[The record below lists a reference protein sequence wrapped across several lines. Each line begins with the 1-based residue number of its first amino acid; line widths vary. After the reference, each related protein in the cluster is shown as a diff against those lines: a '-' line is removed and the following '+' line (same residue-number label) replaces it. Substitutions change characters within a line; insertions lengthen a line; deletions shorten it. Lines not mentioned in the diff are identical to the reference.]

1 MARTS
6 RSKSADPDVTAE
18 DRGEAAKALSGV
30 GIEVYDENGQYQDF
44 GKTLDE
50 LAAKWDTLTDAQRA
64 NVAEG
69 MAGVRNINILTN
81 LVETWQEAQ
90 GLAQEVEKDPNYYLE
105 VQDKWMES
113 TQAKLNT
120 LRASMQE
127 FWNSVL
133 DTGVINVGIEILT
146 GIVNVGQSILS
157 IFGSIRDTIGGTTGS
172 IVSLGVALA
181 TVAATVKTIQG
192 VKLGGTIL
200 GSLAATGK
208 GAVSGIGGIFGAIG
222 TLFSSSGRSGL
233 MDGAN
238 AMNQL
243 VRSGEKFSDVMA
255 TRDGGIAGLAQ
266 GFGALAGKIGV
277 STTALLGFVGVVGG
291 IAAFIGI
298 FNALTDSTEETA
310 NKVTEL
316 NEKYRET
323 QNELK
328 SQRETIDSVGLEWE
342 TLSKGVDKFG
352 NNISLTTDEF
362 SRYNELTNQLAEQFP
377 DLVSGYTSTGDAVIN
392 LTNGMK
398 GLNDEYERQ
407 VVLAAKERLEEDAG
421 TYQENFNNVTGNKSW
436 NTAMVDN
443 WKDSFQSAQIGNSID
458 YEWGKEILSNIQNM
472 TAEQVAQYVTDLDKT
487 IREGQGTSKDI
498 QERSFLK
505 DTIGIKGFNLEDA
518 DSMEEWQD
526 QWVSIKGEVDS
537 MLSEVNATIDSATN
551 DMQSLMTDYW
561 NTLILGDGQY
571 SEIDDKLKQQIS
583 SMLSNTGTDLIERLK
598 EEGSNYEGYV
608 NDLATKITGSFEAR
622 SLLDEIYSLN
632 GDSSIEDI
640 KKVVTDDIAELSEIL
655 DQSEDELKIQFD
667 LEDEANLVKRYDEV
681 VGNAVKKIESD
692 NKKRFSTSAK
702 GIAES
707 VDKGYTDG
715 IISGLESQ
723 KEKLEE
729 AYNKVI
735 NGNIDYSKRPV
746 VSAEDMWGKGWD
758 EEHQDLAGDPTI
770 TTYTQGY
777 FGKDFDDVLNK
788 NKELYLE
795 ITPILDTGE
804 VLTPEELDEYVN
816 NLFKQE
822 DVLEADKVVN
832 GGKGLIVSS
841 FDNPTDEAL
850 DKYQEKLG
858 GIKDEHA
865 ELLTTI
871 ENIKKAQAEG
881 GDSAVSDYLTEI
893 MPDLEDGTFLK
904 NVLKYS
910 KKINKDYKDL
920 NKSNKSINKSYDEQ
934 EDLQDKIR
942 DYIEDNNINTEEQ
955 LDLLNKCVQETDS
968 WAEATRQFE
977 LQDLNLEEYDN
988 VIEQLEA
995 NLETVKTTIENI
1007 NEAMDQSHE
1016 STGLTGEQIDNIVNA
1031 FSGLDGYDY
1040 DKLFEST
1047 AAGVHLNVKE
1057 LEMLNGEYEKAEK
1070 KKYTDTL
1077 SELEQKYA
1085 NLCIRIEEATTATK
1099 RNELVTQRNQ
1109 VEEKIAQ
1116 VQELASRYEGLTN
1129 SVTKF
1134 QQAMEGGEEGDT
1146 YDYIA
1151 ENLEEVER
1159 LYNEGLTGTNKF
1171 RSAVQMMTNEDM
1183 DGASNEEYIEMYE
1196 KMKSLFT
1203 SLFTE
1208 DSANGAKNFLEQL
1221 TNITNESGQ
1230 ALASYDNLNDRWKI
1244 NSADTATIAKE
1255 LGISEGAIAEIFK
1268 KLSDFGFDIDFTE
1281 ETDHLK
1287 KMREEAEKANQ
1298 TFNNFSKIKGFED
1311 FKFDLTITDPDA
1323 LREQIDVAEELR
1335 KVLVNT
1341 YDAGSKE
1348 VEAFDAQ
1355 LDYLKATAGQTV
1367 DALDF
1372 SINYNDNKDEIDS
1385 LKKKLQELEN
1395 YEDLKFNFD
1404 TTSVTNVENQ
1414 LGKVVNKLKDVTGED
1429 GRINLEAEGAAE
1441 LMDLFIALINKE
1453 NELSRPAVVKLDI
1466 NDFSGDYQTVM
1477 QLIQNYQAAVEEANT
1492 AEWLATVDVQYQQ
1505 DAEDAKKK
1513 VEETVAAINN
1523 SEGATAEILTKLNLE
1538 PGSLTQEN
1546 LDTTLSGLDS
1556 NIMINAGFQLTE
1568 QAQAA
1573 MGGATKDDT
1582 KTIKADTS
1590 QAETQL
1596 ANLEEKITTP
1606 KYKDVNIVP
1615 KTAEFNTTMNQLL
1628 ADRRM
1633 NVYVDYR
1640 NGVGNVGG
1648 ASTGAKANGTAH
1660 VSGTARAN
1668 GTSGDWGLPKDETA
1682 LVGELGSELVVNPD
1696 DGTWN
1701 LVGENG
1707 AEFADLK
1714 KNSIIF
1720 NHKQTEE
1727 LFKNGYVT
1735 SNGGRGK
1742 AFING
1747 TIGKLNSL
1755 FKVGKGSAYAGGYSG
1770 GGSFGYSGSGKDMWA
1785 NNNDKSKS
1793 KSSKS
1798 DEPKEEDFDWIE
1810 VAIDRIE
1817 RAISKLET
1825 TANSAYKSLTG
1836 RNSDLSKQFSKVTE
1850 EINLQ
1855 QKAYNA
1861 YMKEANAV
1869 GLSSTY
1875 KKKVQNGTMNI
1886 ETITNED
1893 LASKIKEYQD
1903 LYEKALD
1910 AQEAVLDLKETLGDI
1925 EQAKF
1930 DNVVSQ
1936 YDAQLNEIQS
1946 RIDSI
1951 ETGLDMVEAKGNLA
1965 SKNYFQTL
1973 MDIEQENINKLSQEY
1988 DALQKAFNEAMNS
2001 GAIQKNSEAYYDMQ
2015 EQIRDVGAAWQEA
2028 KLSLQEYQNQMREN
2042 DWEIFDKYQEY
2053 ISELTNESDFIREL
2067 LSITDNNLFDEDT
2080 GLLSNAGQA
2089 VGGLHAVDYNVYMAQ
2104 ADEYRKKVE
2113 ELNAEIAKDPANTT
2127 LIDKRNEY
2135 LEQQREAILNAQDE
2149 KKAVQDL
2156 IGDSYERM
2164 LDILQELID
2173 KRKEALQAEKDLYD
2187 YEKNVE
2193 EQTKNITDIQKQL
2206 TAIQG
2211 DTSEEAMSKRQQLQS
2226 QLEEAQSD
2234 LQDTEYDQWLSDQE
2248 KLLDDYYSEVEEYL
2262 NQRLDDINGLMT
2274 EMIDSTNA
2282 NSETINQTIQE
2293 VTNGANGVG
2302 YQITSSMN
2310 SIWSNTSSG
2319 LGKVV
2324 SDYSNNFSSIM
2335 TTTNSYV
2342 KSIYDLINKSVNKS
2356 TSDKKTN
2363 TSTKPS
2369 GSGSSGNKG
2378 SGSSSSSSS
2387 NKGSSSS
2394 SSSSYGKGI
2403 FKYKKDNFPKNK
2415 LNVNTSIIDRLKYFN
2430 FDPSW
2435 NSVKGYYQK
2444 LGGKGTYTGSYSQN
2458 VWLIKKMKEMGY
2470 STGGQ
2475 LKKMV
2480 KASGEDGI
2488 FFGRTGEEVLSLDK
2502 LSVADHMTTQLID
2515 FAKYMSVPNSNG
2527 GINSNAEINL
2537 NITLPNVKD
2546 EKTFLDAI
2554 KTNRKIQEALADVT
2568 IGRAMGK
2575 NSLNVNR
2582 HK

>member
-146 GIVNVGQSILS
+146 GIVNVGRSILS
-157 IFGSIRDTIGGTTGS
+157 VFGSIKDTIGGTTGS

-181 TVAATVKTIQG
+181 TVAATVKTIQN
-192 VKLGGTIL
+192 VKLTGTLLGGIK
-200 GSLAATGK
+200 ATGK
-208 GAVSGIGGIFGAIG
+208 GAVGGGATLIGQIIS
-222 TLFSSSGRSGL
+222 LFSSSGRSSL
-233 MDGAN
+233 I
-238 AMNQL
+238 
-243 VRSGEKFSDVMA
+243 SGIKEAAAQGQALAKGMQA
-255 TRDGGIAGLAQ
+255 TTEVSGIGKLAQ
-266 GFGALAGKIGV
+266 GFGQLAGKIGI
-277 STTALLGFVGVVGG
+277 STTALLGFTGVIGG
-291 IAAFIGI
+291 IAALIGI
-298 FNALTDSTEETA
+298 FNAVTDSTEETA
-310 NKVTEL
+310 DKVAEL

-342 TLSKGVDKFG
+342 ILSKGVDKFG

-407 VVLAAKERLEEDAG
+407 VVLAAKERLKEDAG

-436 NTAMVDN
+436 NTDIVDRM
-443 WKDSFQSAQIGNSID
+443 KDIFSSPTIGNTID
-458 YEWGKEILSNIQNM
+458 YQNAFDTLSKIYTMSAEEVQEYMDDLQEKIDNFDFTEAEYDMQRYLKENIGIKDIDISNQEDLEEWKKEWP
-472 TAEQVAQYVTDLDKT
+472 T
-487 IREGQGTSKDI
+487 IRQTISKDI
-498 QERSFLK
+498 
-505 DTIGIKGFNLEDA
+505 TDA
-518 DSMEEWQD
+518 ES
-526 QWVSIKGEVDS
+526 VI
-537 MLSEVNATIDSATN
+537 TSATN
-551 DMQSLMTDYW
+551 DMRSLMADYW
-561 NTLILGDGQY
+561 NTLILSDGQY

-583 SMLSNTGTDLIERLK
+583 SMLSNTGIDLIERLK
-598 EEGSNYEGYV
+598 EEGSDYESYV
-608 NDLATKITGSFEAR
+608 NNLASTLTENFNAQ
-622 SLLDEIYSLN
+622 SLLDNVFSLD
-632 GDSSIEDI
+632 GDSSLEEI
-640 KKVVTDDIAELSEIL
+640 KKVLNKDISELSEIL
-655 DQSEDELKIQFD
+655 DQSETELKIQLG
-667 LEDEANLVKRYDEV
+667 LEDEDELI
-681 VGNAVKKIESD
+681 KK
-692 NKKRFSTSAK
+692 
-702 GIAES
+702 
-707 VDKGYTDG
+707 
-715 IISGLESQ
+715 
-723 KEKLEE
+723 
-729 AYNKVI
+729 YNKVVESANSKIQQDSRSTLDEIIEEAEEI
-735 NGNIDYSKRPV
+735 NK
-746 VSAEDMWGKGWD
+746 
-758 EEHQDLAGDPTI
+758 AGDVTSLGDRMN
-770 TTYTQGY
+770 TLTYRLRNDQVGEK
-777 FGKDFDDVLNK
+777 KDVNYAETYYDEAGGRSVVL
-788 NKELYLE
+788 
-795 ITPILDTGE
+795 TPILPNGQI
-804 VLTPEELDEYVN
+804 LSQEELDNYAN
-816 NLFKQE
+816 
-822 DVLEADKVVN
+822 
-832 GGKGLIVSS
+832 
-841 FDNPTDEAL
+841 
-850 DKYQEKLG
+850 
-858 GIKDEHA
+858 
-865 ELLTTI
+865 ELLSGKEI
-871 ENIKKAQAEG
+871 EPDITLATFEGKDSVKQAKNFSKQINIAA
-881 GDSAVSDYLTEI
+881 
-893 MPDLEDGTFLK
+893 K
-904 NVLKYS
+904 NVG
-910 KKINKDYKDL
+910 DM
-920 NKSNKSINKSYDEQ
+920 
-934 EDLQDKIR
+934 QDAYEVVQ
-942 DYIEDNNINTEEQ
+942 DYIEDNNVTTEEQ
-955 LDLLNKCVQETDS
+955 LDLLRKCVEETDS

-977 LQDLNLEEYDN
+977 LQDLNLEANADM
-988 VIEQLEA
+988 IEQLEA
-995 NLETVKTTIENI
+995 NLETVQTTIENI
-1007 NEAMDQSHE
+1007 NEATDQSHE
-1016 STGLTGEQIDNIVNA
+1016 SMGLTGEQIDNVVAA

-1047 AAGVHLNVKE
+1047 AAGVHLNVQE
-1057 LEMLNGEYEKAEK
+1057 LERLNGEYEKTEK
-1070 KKYTDTL
+1070 AKYRDAL
-1077 SELEQKYA
+1077 SDLEQQYA
-1085 NLCIRIEEATTATK
+1085 NLCIRIEEATTATE

-1109 VEEKIAQ
+1109 VEEQIAQ

-1183 DGASNEEYIEMYE
+1183 AGASNEEYIEMYE
-1196 KMKSLFT
+1196 KMKPLFT

-1208 DSANGAKNFLEQL
+1208 DSATGAQNFLEQL

-1255 LGISEGAIAEIFK
+1255 LGISEGAIAEILK

-1298 TFNNFSKIKGFED
+1298 TFNDFSKIKGFED
-1311 FKFDLTITDPDA
+1311 FKFDLTVTDPDA
-1323 LREQIDVAEELR
+1323 LREQIDAAEELR
-1335 KVLVNT
+1335 VVLVNT
-1341 YDAGSKE
+1341 YGAGSKE
-1348 VEAFDAQ
+1348 VAAFDAQ

-1385 LKKKLQELEN
+1385 LIKKLQELEN
-1395 YEDLKFNFD
+1395 YKDLKINFD
-1404 TTSVTNVENQ
+1404 TTSVTNVDNQ
-1414 LGKVVNKLKDVTGED
+1414 ITDVTAKLKDVTGED

-1441 LMDLFIALINKE
+1441 LMDIFIALINKK
-1453 NELSRPAVVKLDI
+1453 NELSRPAVAKLDI

-1477 QLIQNYQAAVEEANT
+1477 QLIQNYQAAVEQLNQYEAF
-1492 AEWLATVDVQYQQ
+1492 ATVDVQYQD

-1513 VEETVAAINN
+1513 VEETVSAINN

-1546 LDTTLSGLDS
+1546 LDTTLAGLDS

-1875 KKKVQNGTMNI
+1875 KKKVQNGTMDI

-1965 SKNYFQTL
+1965 SKDYFQTL

-2042 DWEIFDKYQEY
+2042 DWEIFDKYQGY

-2135 LEQQREAILNAQDE
+2135 LEQQREAILNAVDE

-2226 QLEEAQSD
+2226 QLEQAQSD

-2324 SDYSNNFSSIM
+2324 SDYSSNFSSVM

-2369 GSGSSGNKG
+2369 GSSSSGNKG

-2394 SSSSYGKGI
+2394 SSIKGS
-2403 FKYKKDNFPKNK
+2403 FFVYKKDSYPKNK
-2415 LNVNTSIIDRLKYFN
+2415 LNKILFN
-2430 FDPSW
+2430 
-2435 NSVKGYYQK
+2435 
-2444 LGGKGTYTGSYSQN
+2444 
-2458 VWLIKKMKEMGY
+2458 
-2470 STGGQ
+2470 
-2475 LKKMV
+2475 
-2480 KASGEDGI
+2480 
-2488 FFGRTGEEVLSLDK
+2488 
-2502 LSVADHMTTQLID
+2502 
-2515 FAKYMSVPNSNG
+2515 
-2527 GINSNAEINL
+2527 
-2537 NITLPNVKD
+2537 
-2546 EKTFLDAI
+2546 
-2554 KTNRKIQEALADVT
+2554 
-2568 IGRAMGK
+2568 
-2575 NSLNVNR
+2575 
-2582 HK
+2582 